1 MRSLVSCEGFRAGR
15 LAWSVGVLV
24 TYAALSGC
32 ADHQA
37 EQKKGGQQL
46 ISTELAQIRARH
58 NEELTTL
65 RERELPQLRGTVEQ
79 AMHRSRELENK
90 QEDLKHRIWELE
102 QEVKKLRQIASQQQ
116 EVSTLKEAASPLS
129 RSIQERLEVQEDLI
143 NSLMNQLTEQS
154 KRLRT
159 IEKIEKI
166 DKVTNR

>member
-1 MRSLVSCEGFRAGR
+1 MRPLASCERLGVAKLVWAIGLTMTIAG
-15 LAWSVGVLV
+15 
-24 TYAALSGC
+24 LSGC
-32 ADHQA
+32 ADQQA
-37 EQKKGGQQL
+37 EQKKGGLL
-46 ISTELAQIRARH
+46 IGDELAQIRARH
-58 NEELTTL
+58 SEELSSL
-65 RERELPQLRGTVEQ
+65 REKELPQLRGTVEQ

-102 QEVKKLRQIASQQQ
+102 QEVKKLRQLASQN

-166 DKVTNR
+166 DKINNR

>member
-1 MRSLVSCEGFRAGR
+1 MRPLASREGLRAGR
-15 LAWSVGVLV
+15 LIWAVGMTMAVMG
-24 TYAALSGC
+24 LSGC
-32 ADHQA
+32 TDHQA

-46 ISTELAQIRARH
+46 ISNELAQIRARH
-58 NEELTTL
+58 TEELNTL

-166 DKVTNR
+166 DKVNNR

>member
-1 MRSLVSCEGFRAGR
+1 MRSPVSCEGVRVAQ
-15 LAWSVGVLV
+15 LVWAVGLTMIMVG
-24 TYAALSGC
+24 LSGC
-32 ADHQA
+32 AEQQA
-37 EQKKGGQQL
+37 EQKKGGQL
-46 ISTELAQIRARH
+46 INNELAQIRARH
-58 NEELTTL
+58 NEEWSSL
-65 RERELPQLRGTVEQ
+65 REKELPQLRGTVEQ

-102 QEVKKLRQIASQQQ
+102 QEVKRLRQQQASQA

-166 DKVTNR
+166 DKINNR

>member
-1 MRSLVSCEGFRAGR
+1 MRPLASCEGVRVAKLVWALGLTMTMAG
-15 LAWSVGVLV
+15 
-24 TYAALSGC
+24 LSGC
-32 ADHQA
+32 ADQQA
-37 EQKKGGQQL
+37 EQKKGGQL
-46 ISTELAQIRARH
+46 ISNELAQIRARH
-58 NEELTTL
+58 SEELTSL
-65 RERELPQLRGTVEQ
+65 REKELPQLRGTVEQ

-102 QEVKKLRQIASQQQ
+102 QEVKRLRQQQASQA

-166 DKVTNR
+166 DKINNR

>member
-1 MRSLVSCEGFRAGR
+1 MRSLASCEG
-15 LAWSVGVLV
+15 VGVAKLV
-24 TYAALSGC
+24 WAVGLTMTIVGLTGC
-32 ADHQA
+32 AEQQA
-37 EQKKGGQQL
+37 EQKKGGQL
-46 ISTELAQIRARH
+46 ISNELAQIRARH
-58 NEELTTL
+58 NEEWSSL
-65 RERELPQLRGTVEQ
+65 REKELPQLRGTVEQ

-102 QEVKKLRQIASQQQ
+102 QEVKKLRQLASQN

-166 DKVTNR
+166 DKINNR